1 MALVDERHLVV
12 ALLSE
17 AMGRYEEGVLADLC
31 QRGAR
36 VVALGPSQP
45 AYGEDYA
52 AWLQVGDGVSELA
65 RPVLNLA
72 FLQFLAYYRA
82 MAAGQDPDR
91 PRNVVMA
98 IRLEGTAMAGTS
110 RKEDA

>member
-1 MALVDERHLVV
+1 VLVDERHLVV

-31 QRGAR
+31 QRGAQ

-45 AYGEDYA
+45 VYA
-52 AWLQVGDGVSELA
+52 DEYATWLQVGAGLSELA
-65 RPVLNLA
+65 RLVLYLP
-72 FLQFLAYYRA
+72 FLQFLAYHRA

-110 RKEDA
+110 RKEGA